1 MRKAATKRGG
11 KIAASNN
18 RSISH
23 SPRAPEISTSRIEF
37 TLGSIRT
44 SNMHTGNF
52 ESAALP
58 GNLRQDGVYM
68 TNDRI
73 PYAKKSTLPQRFF
86 SRSSPLFLLL
96 LILPLP
102 LFCSFHRRAFASNT
116 LITRR
121 EFACP
126 HHLSLSFSLTLSLS
140 LVRVISH
147 PLRYYERACNGNRR
161 MIHGDVKRDG
171 SRCRLETQSLP
182 IRKQPMPREESG
194 VSSLPLI
201 KILKRQS
208 IKRVDVERSPERRR

>member
-1 MRKAATKRGG
+1 MQR
-11 KIAASNN
+11 N
-18 RSISH
+18 
-23 SPRAPEISTSRIEF
+23 PRYRE
-37 TLGSIRT
+37 GS
-44 SNMHTGNF
+44 
-52 ESAALP
+52 
-58 GNLRQDGVYM
+58 
-68 TNDRI
+68 
-73 PYAKKSTLPQRFF
+73 
-86 SRSSPLFLLL
+86 SRSSHPLHPLP
-96 LILPLP
+96 LILPPP

-126 HHLSLSFSLTLSLS
+126 SRSLPLSLSLF

-182 IRKQPMPREESG
+182 IREQPMPREESG
-194 VSSLPLI
+194 VSSLLLI

-208 IKRVDVERSPERRR
+208 IKRVDVERSPKKRR